1 MASGKTA
8 VAWIKRSIFIL
19 ALLPL
24 ARLLWLG
31 FTDRLGANPVEFIER
46 STGTW
51 ALVGLL
57 LSLAVTPL
65 RLLSGWGWLLS
76 LRRMLGLFMFFYA
89 CLHFM
94 AYLWLD
100 HWFDWPEIAKDILK
114 HPYVLVGFLALILS
128 VPLAAT
134 SNDAM
139 MRKLGKRW
147 KTLHALSYPV
157 AVLAVLHYLWLVKQD
172 ISQPVTYALILLGLL
187 SIRIAYRVRN
197 KFKLINNQS
206 TR

>member
-1 MASGKTA
+1 MAPGKTA
-8 VAWIKRSIFIL
+8 VVWIKRSIFIL

-100 HWFDWPEIAKDILK
+100 HWLDWPEIAKDILK

-139 MRKLGKRW
+139 MRNLGKRW
-147 KTLHALSYPV
+147 KRLHALSYPV

-187 SIRIAYRVRN
+187 SIRIAYRLRN

>member
-1 MASGKTA
+1 MAPGKTA

-31 FTDRLGANPVEFIER
+31 FTDRLGANPVEFIEH

-147 KTLHALSYPV
+147 KTLHALNYPV

-187 SIRIAYRVRN
+187 SIRIAYRLRN

>member
-1 MASGKTA
+1 MALGKTA

-31 FTDRLGANPVEFIER
+31 FTDRLGANPVEFIEH

-100 HWFDWPEIAKDILK
+100 HWFDWPEIAKDVLK

-187 SIRIAYRVRN
+187 SIRIAYRLRN

>member
-1 MASGKTA
+1 MAPGKIA

-19 ALLPL
+19 GLLPL

-31 FTDRLGANPVEFIER
+31 FTDQLGANPVEFIEH

-51 ALVGLL
+51 ALVSLL
-57 LSLAVTPL
+57 LSLAITPL
-65 RLLSGWGWLLS
+65 RLLLGWGWLLPV
-76 LRRMLGLFMFFYA
+76 RRMLGLFMFFYA

-100 HWFDWPEIAKDILK
+100 HWFDWPEIAQDILK

-134 SNDAM
+134 SSDAM

-147 KTLHALSYPV
+147 KTLHTLSYPV
-157 AVLAVLHYLWLVKQD
+157 AILAVLHYLWLVKQD
-172 ISQPVTYALILLGLL
+172 ISQPVMYALILLGLL
-187 SIRIAYRVRN
+187 SIRIIYRLRN
-197 KFKLINNQS
+197 KFKLINNQL
-206 TR
+206 TK